1 MSFLPQVLIT
11 PEGVSVKRLVEYGR
25 SPYMSHWGKL
35 SLQDKEIVHKAMQE
49 KQVNE
54 LAKQS
59 VSDLL
64 VVKDN
69 EHGLRWSL
77 AQNTNIVMLD

>member
-69 EHGLRWSL
+69 EHGFRWRWHRIL
-77 AQNTNIVMLD
+77 IL

>member
-11 PEGVSVKRLVEYGR
+11 PEGVSAKRLVEYGR

-35 SLQDKEIVHKAMQE
+35 SLQEKEIVHKAMQE
-49 KQVNE
+49 KQVKE

-59 VSDLL
+59 VSDLSGGQRQRAWITM
-64 VVKDN
+64 V
-69 EHGLRWSL
+69 L

>member
-11 PEGVSVKRLVEYGR
+11 PEGVSAKRLVEYGR

-69 EHGLRWSL
+69 EHELRWCWHRIL
-77 AQNTNIVMLD
+77 IL